1 MTDEFREMF
10 RNNNYVVLDT
20 ETTGLHRPAEVV
32 EIAILDWT
40 GAVLLDTLI
49 RPKLDIPPDAI
60 AIHRITN
67 EMVQTSP
74 TWPEIKPK
82 VLAAIKGRDVLVY
95 NAKYDRHMLHSSD
108 DNWALGPT
116 DYKESANWFCA
127 MEWYA
132 QFFGEWNEYYR
143 SFRWVKLESAA
154 AKFGVE
160 TIYAPHRALADA
172 DTTLRL
178 CRAVIAELARQE
190 LRGKEQP
197 RYPFDIDRR

>member
-10 RNNNYVVLDT
+10 NNNNYVVLDT
-20 ETTGLHRPAEVV
+20 ETTGLKSPAEVV

-40 GAVLLDTLI
+40 GTVLIDSLV

-60 AIHRITN
+60 AIHHITN
-67 EMVQTSP
+67 EMVQAAP
-74 TWPEIKPK
+74 TWPEIRPK
-82 VLAAIKGRDVLVY
+82 VLDAIHGKDVIVY

-108 DNWALGPT
+108 RNWSIPEFNYHSVAAW
-116 DYKESANWFCA
+116 YCA

-132 QFFGEWNEYYR
+132 QHFGEYNEYYG
-143 SFRWVKLESAA
+143 SYRWVRLESAA

-160 TIYAPHRALADA
+160 TIYPAHRAMADC

-178 CRAVIAELARQE
+178 CRAVIASLASNDLVRKNQ
-190 LRGKEQP
+190 GFP
-197 RYPFDIDRR
+197 NGYGDRI

>member
-10 RNNNYVVLDT
+10 RRNNYVVLDT

-40 GAVLLDTLI
+40 GAVLVDTLVK
-49 RPKLDIPPDAI
+49 PKLDIPPDAI
-60 AIHRITN
+60 AIHHITN
-67 EMVQTSP
+67 EMVATAP

-82 VLAAIKGRDVLVY
+82 VLEAIKGKDVIVY

-108 DNWALGPT
+108 DNWALPT
-116 DYKESANWFCA
+116 FDYKVESQWFCA

-132 QFFGEWNEYYR
+132 QHYGEYNSYYG
-143 SFRWVKLESAA
+143 SYRWVPLEAAA
-154 AKFGVE
+154 AKFGIVTVYE
-160 TIYAPHRALADA
+160 AHRAMADA

-178 CRAVIAELARQE
+178 CRAAIADLARRE
-190 LRGKEQP
+190 IVVP
-197 RYPFDIDRR
+197 RDEGNQIDRTNS